1 MLKFLKPLMI
11 CPLCKGELIWTV
23 TSENVNHIT
32 EAKIECSSCH
42 EKYFIEDSV
51 ACFLIGYDKSNDN
64 WQIGDDYLS
73 IFFSEH
79 PEIKYKL
86 LKTPVEKLN
95 AADLYTR
102 ASLLKEMNDNEEA
115 ERLGKLGYEKAYTE
129 QYKNAIQSQ
138 IDYVLQQLKH
148 TKGFVVDIAS
158 GSCTLVD
165 KLLEQTMLDV
175 IATDISFNIMKKAH
189 NKEIKKGYE
198 DRSTFIAFDAAQSPF
213 RNTVIP
219 IMTTFAGLQNILKPD
234 DIVLELK
241 RICTNRFY
249 SISSFCPESDSVN
262 KEVLEK
268 IGIDKMWIKER
279 NISEFKRND
288 WDVDIEN
295 SIIAEVK
302 PTPMGE
308 IVEGV
313 GIDGIPVADSQFE
326 CCTVVYSI
334 KEE

>member
-1 MLKFLKPLMI
+1 MLKFLKPLVI
-11 CPLCKGELIWTV
+11 CPQCKGELLWTV

-32 EAKIECSSCH
+32 DATMECSCCH

-51 ACFLIGYDKSNDN
+51 ACFLIGYDMTNDN
-64 WQIGDDYLS
+64 WQKGDDYLS
-73 IFFSEH
+73 KFFSEH
-79 PEIKYKL
+79 PEIKDKL
-86 LKTPVEKLN
+86 LETPIEKLN
-95 AADLYTR
+95 AADIYTR

-138 IDYVLQQLKH
+138 FDYVLQQLKH
-148 TKGFVVDIAS
+148 TQGFVVDIAS

-175 IATDISFNIMKKAH
+175 VATDISFNIMKKSH
-189 NKEIKKGYE
+189 NKEMKKGYE
-198 DRSTFIAFDAAQSPF
+198 DRSTFIAFDVIKSPF
-213 RNTVIP
+213 RNKVIP

-234 DIVLELK
+234 GVISELE
-241 RICTNRFY
+241 RICSKKFY

-262 KEVLEK
+262 REVLEK
-268 IGIDKMWIKER
+268 FGIDKMWIKER
-279 NISEFKRND
+279 NISEFKRNG
-288 WDVDIEN
+288 WNVDIEN

-326 CCTVVYSI
+326 CCTMVYSI
-334 KEE
+334 KDE